1 MKETKTPENKK
12 IIEKAELF
20 IQRASKPYS
29 DYFVSFSTAIIVTLQ
44 VCFRSL
50 NSTQAERE
58 HICNSFH
65 TIRTSPIFH
74 TAWNDFIQRFINTN
88 SGPTFYQHVTQI
100 IMNQKIHRL
109 YSTNQLPSS
118 NPTPASTLKTTL
130 SNIDEN
136 ALRYVAGYICH
147 KITNQL
153 RKSTNNPKRDLLLL
167 FMSEVLQGY
176 EVDPE
181 GNTETW
187 TNLIDRGGLTHVNDC
202 TYELFCEMEKALGS
216 FYQFDKAVFNNQHP
230 KEEIVKKLSNNTEIL
245 HQWQKLTE
253 DENDLI
259 AVDEL
264 YTTIISEFVTVRG
277 FYFAKSIVETYKAVC
292 HKNLQKS
299 KGLRKSISV

>member
-1 MKETKTPENKK
+1 
-12 IIEKAELF
+12 
-20 IQRASKPYS
+20 
-29 DYFVSFSTAIIVTLQ
+29 
-44 VCFRSL
+44 
-50 NSTQAERE
+50 
-58 HICNSFH
+58 
-65 TIRTSPIFH
+65 
-74 TAWNDFIQRFINTN
+74 
-88 SGPTFYQHVTQI
+88 
-100 IMNQKIHRL
+100 
-109 YSTNQLPSS
+109 
-118 NPTPASTLKTTL
+118 
-130 SNIDEN
+130 
-136 ALRYVAGYICH
+136 
-147 KITNQL
+147 
-153 RKSTNNPKRDLLLL
+153 
-167 FMSEVLQGY
+167 MSEVLQGY